1 MNRNKYKLHAAFFD
15 ATMLSEIEKPI
26 EFELSIGNYGNK
38 LEENLLPSSSTTPEC
53 NPVFDGCA
61 YYFLPWGDIKP
72 CMQITSYWEDISYR
86 LEAINHI
93 KKIREV
99 TGRFYV
105 ERLSSIVVINRGFF
119 FGMIW
124 SFVSK
129 FLDER
134 IKRKITVLDNTNK
147 SLFIKIAGENLDKFG

>member
-53 NPVFDGCA
+53 NAIFDGCA

-72 CMQITSYWEDISYR
+72 CMQITSYWEDVSFR
-86 LEAINHI
+86 LEAVNQIKNLKMFI
-93 KKIREV
+93 VIFILKKKI
-99 TGRFYV
+99 
-105 ERLSSIVVINRGFF
+105 
-119 FGMIW
+119 
-124 SFVSK
+124 
-129 FLDER
+129 
-134 IKRKITVLDNTNK
+134 
-147 SLFIKIAGENLDKFG
+147 EN